1 MLFYQQ
7 RFYVDGID
15 NGVIISPFEFI
26 TELEKMDEIKEVTLS
41 LMSKSFDNLKK
52 TDLVHD
58 FKLSFNFTVN
68 MILDIDFIDKV
79 IDFVR
84 VNKLNNQRL
93 IIELTES
100 ENNFLHLQEI
110 KEVMLSLRREGIL
123 LSIDDV
129 GTGYSNLITIQE
141 LPFDI
146 MKIDRCFISDKF
158 AISNSNMLETLT
170 ALGQSMN
177 WSCL

>member
-1 MLFYQQ
+1 MRGNQVPYYQSVYSIKDNAFLSAEVLC
-7 RFYVDGID
+7 RWDD

-41 LMSKSFDNLKK
+41 LMSKSFDTLKK

-100 ENNFLHLQEI
+100 ENNFLHL
-110 KEVMLSLRREGIL
+110 
-123 LSIDDV
+123 
-129 GTGYSNLITIQE
+129 
-141 LPFDI
+141 
-146 MKIDRCFISDKF
+146 
-158 AISNSNMLETLT
+158 
-170 ALGQSMN
+170 
-177 WSCL
+177 

>member
-52 TDLVHD
+52 TDLVHN

-68 MILDIDFIDKV
+68 MILDLDFINKV

-84 VNKLNNQRL
+84 VNKLNDQRL

-100 ENNFLHLQEI
+100 ENNFLHL
-110 KEVMLSLRREGIL
+110 
-123 LSIDDV
+123 
-129 GTGYSNLITIQE
+129 
-141 LPFDI
+141 
-146 MKIDRCFISDKF
+146 
-158 AISNSNMLETLT
+158 
-170 ALGQSMN
+170 
-177 WSCL
+177 